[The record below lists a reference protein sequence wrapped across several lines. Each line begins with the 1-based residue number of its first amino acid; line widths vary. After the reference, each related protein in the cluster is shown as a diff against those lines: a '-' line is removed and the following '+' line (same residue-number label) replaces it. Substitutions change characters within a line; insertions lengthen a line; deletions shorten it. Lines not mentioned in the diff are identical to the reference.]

1 VSILFFDN
9 EQYHIFDEHRSSW
22 MGLLAPRPKHHGYPV
37 ELCVGFVSMHAQM
50 RLFEHLELRGESG
63 WVVQALWYTMLA
75 RMAVPAKA
83 PSQNQ
88 VDGYDSC
95 GA

>member
-1 VSILFFDN
+1 
-9 EQYHIFDEHRSSW
+9 
-22 MGLLAPRPKHHGYPV
+22 
-37 ELCVGFVSMHAQM
+37 MHAQM
-50 RLFEHLELRGESG
+50 RSFEHLELRGESG

-88 VDGYDSC
+88 VDDYDSC